1 MRRAR
6 VAALALVLVSLPVDG
21 GTADRLSRVGEL
33 RPILSG
39 VSEAAPTD
47 VDAAVAELFALADDE
62 IVENLGAGGPF
73 ASTGFIQE
81 RLDAFMAAWGG
92 AGFRVHGLGPEGK
105 AGSLTLGVFSLP
117 GPAPRGSVR
126 VYGRRGDGRVA
137 LLAAITHDGAPEL
150 HRWPPTRDGAPQF
163 VATWFGA
170 ASGRGGRP
178 LEIELWRRGGRDGV
192 ERLWSS
198 PALFP
203 DGLQALG
210 FAVRSDGIAIRYEAR
225 YPGWKPGC
233 ERQTEQVDLYRPDP
247 RRPGVVLIRRD
258 VVNGWHR
265 ELQGSVGRLLDALAA
280 GDARSLA
287 ALVPDRALAARLPR
301 TLSREP
307 ACDEAPAGTPTTA
320 TVAATEERSG
330 RKVPWS
336 LTWRRAAAGWRL
348 GAATPML
355 Q

>member
-1 MRRAR
+1 MRRAW

-21 GTADRLSRVGEL
+21 GTADRLSRVDEL
-33 RPILSG
+33 RPVLSG
-39 VSEAAPTD
+39 AGEAPPGD

-62 IVENLGAGGPF
+62 IVENLVAGEPF

-92 AGFRVHGLGPEGK
+92 AGFRVHRLGREGK

-126 VYGRRGDGRVA
+126 VYGRRGDGRMA
-137 LLAAITHDGAPEL
+137 LLAAITHDGTPEL
-150 HRWPPTRDGAPQF
+150 HRWSPTRDGAPQF

-203 DGLQALG
+203 DGLRALG
-210 FAVRSDGIAIRYEAR
+210 FAVKSDGIAIRYEAR

-247 RRPGVVLIRRD
+247 RKPGLALVRRD

-265 ELQGSVGRLLDALAA
+265 ELQQQVGRLLDGLAA
-280 GDARSLA
+280 GDPRVIA

-301 TLSREP
+301 TLHREP
-307 ACDEAPAGTPTTA
+307 ACDEAATETPTSA
-320 TVAATEERSG
+320 TVAVTEERSG
-330 RKVPWS
+330 RMVPWS
-336 LTWRRAAAGWRL
+336 LTWRRAPTAWRL
-348 GAATPML
+348 AAATPML